1 LKYQTQSHE
10 WVSRAWRVAA
20 LASAA
25 GLAFAACGS
34 HGSDGADGPRPTDL
48 RAVDVARH
56 AGISSATR
64 THGEDCVADV
74 NNDGIPDL
82 ILSKHE
88 QYAWPLYLGRR
99 DGTFQLDH
107 NVTFAKRDRH
117 GCAVADFN
125 GDGLLDVYMSIG
137 GCKGRC
143 TNDKELWIQQ
153 TDHSFTDKA
162 EQWDI
167 TDPPARGRV
176 PVVFDANADG
186 RPDLFVGSA
195 PAVDYP
201 SYNRLWINR
210 GDHFKKQTHDP
221 VNNQFGNLCAAAAD
235 IDGDGHIDLAVCTKT
250 KGLVLFRNKGGTF
263 ERDNDRFGL
272 ADHGSRAL
280 EFANL
285 NGDRRPDLVAIGGKN
300 VQVFLNANG
309 RYGKPAYSE
318 GLHDGRDVGTGDVD
332 GDGDLDIFVLQGK
345 GGNRVLLNAGD
356 GRKYTPGPEVPSAA
370 RGVGDTVVAI
380 PNWMGTGRAAFVVN
394 NGLQDNPG
402 PRQLIQF
409 DKT

>member
-1 LKYQTQSHE
+1 L
-10 WVSRAWRVAA
+10 A
-20 LASAA
+20 LT
-25 GLAFAACGS
+25 ACGS
-34 HGSDGADGPRPTDL
+34 NGSGGADGRRPTDL

-56 AGISSATR
+56 AGIAAATR
-64 THGEDCVADV
+64 THGENCVADI
-74 NNDGIPDL
+74 NKDGVPDL

-99 DGTFQLDH
+99 DGTFQLDD

-125 GDGLLDVYMSIG
+125 GDGLLDIYMSIG
-137 GCKGRC
+137 GCKGKC
-143 TNDKELWIQQ
+143 TSDKELWIQQ
-153 TDHSFTDKA
+153 PDHTFKDEA
-162 EQWDI
+162 EHWDI

-176 PVVFDANADG
+176 PVVFDANGDG

-195 PAVDYP
+195 PAVKYP

-210 GDHFKKQTHDP
+210 GDHFEKQTDDP

-250 KGLVLFRNKGGTF
+250 KGLMLFRNTGGTF
-263 ERDNDRFGL
+263 EFDNDGFGV
-272 ADHGSRAL
+272 AERGYRAI
-280 EFANL
+280 EFADVS
-285 NGDRRPDLVAIGGKN
+285 GDHRPDLIAVGGKN
-300 VQVFLNANG
+300 AQVFVNANG
-309 RYGKPAYSE
+309 RYSKAAFSE
-318 GLHDGRDVGTGDVD
+318 GLYDGRYVATGDVD

-345 GGNRVLLNAGD
+345 GGNRVLLNTGN
-356 GRKYTPGPEVPSAA
+356 GRTYTKGPELPKAA
-370 RGVGDTVVAI
+370 GGVGDTVVAV
-380 PNWMGTGRAAFVVN
+380 PNWLGTGRAAFVVN
-394 NGLQDNPG
+394 NGYQNDPG